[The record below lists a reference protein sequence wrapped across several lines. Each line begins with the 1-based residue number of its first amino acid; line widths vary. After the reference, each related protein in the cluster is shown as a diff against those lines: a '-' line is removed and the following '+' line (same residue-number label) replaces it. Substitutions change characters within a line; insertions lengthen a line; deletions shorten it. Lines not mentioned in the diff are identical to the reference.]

1 MKEKKQSDVSVLL
14 GYAGNY
20 KGLTYLG
27 LGLSAIAMILGML
40 PYICIWLVMRDLI
53 AVAPNWTAAAGISRY
68 GWMAFAFSFAGIAVY
83 FCALMCTHLAAFR
96 TASNIRKAGMEHLM
110 KAPLGFFD
118 SNASGLLRNRL
129 DGAASETETL
139 LAHNLAD
146 IVGSAAM
153 LLAMIVLMFV
163 FDWRMG
169 AACLLAAVVS
179 IGAMFTMMGGKN
191 AKLMEEYYAAQDV
204 MSKAGTEY
212 VRGIPVVK
220 VFQQTVYSFH
230 AFKQA
235 IEDYSAKAEHF
246 QSDVCEVP
254 QSVNLTATEGAF
266 VFLVPVA
273 LLLAPRALSSGNYA
287 GFLTDF
293 AFYAA
298 FSAVVSTALARI
310 MFAASGSMQ
319 ASTALGRI
327 NQVMSAPT
335 MEITD
340 HPQMPGDN
348 SVEFKDVS
356 FTYEKDARTTRLA
369 SLEAA
374 QGASSPDTC
383 LRPQSGHV
391 YKCGS
396 TDILALDHVSFRVE
410 PGQTVALVGP
420 SGGGKTTAASLIPRF
435 WDVTD
440 GAVKVGGVDVRQT
453 DPHVL
458 MDQVAFVFQNT
469 HLFKASILENVR
481 AARPDASREEVLEA
495 LSAAQ
500 CEDIIEKLPE
510 GIDTMIGKE
519 GTYLSGGEQQRVAL
533 ARAILKNAPIV
544 VLDEATAFADPENEA
559 LIQKAFTKL
568 TEGRTVIM
576 IAHRLS
582 TVVGADRIIV
592 LEAGHVVEQGSHEE
606 LLRADGLYARM
617 WADYQQAV
625 QWRITTETG
634 SETQV
639 LDEEASPVQM
649 IRSNEEVK

>member
-1 MKEKKQSDVSVLL
+1 MKEKRQSDLSVLL
-14 GYAGNY
+14 GYAGSY
-20 KGLTYLG
+20 KKLTFLG
-27 LGLSAIAMILGML
+27 LGLSAIAMILGMA
-40 PYICIWLVMRDLI
+40 PYLCIWLVARDLI
-53 AVAPNWTAAAGISRY
+53 AVAPDWTRAEGIGRY
-68 GWMAFAFSFAGIAVY
+68 GWMAFAFAVAGIAVY
-83 FCALMCTHLAAFR
+83 FAALMCTHLAAFR
-96 TASNIRKAGMEHLM
+96 TASNIRKQGMTHLM
-110 KAPLGFFD
+110 ETPLGFFD

-129 DGAASETETL
+129 DGAASDTETL

-153 LLAMIVLMFV
+153 VLTMLTLMFV

-179 IGAMFTMMGGKN
+179 VAAMFYMMGGKN
-191 AKLMEEYYAAQDV
+191 AGLMAEYQAAQDV

-220 VFQQTVYSFH
+220 VFQQTVYSFK

-235 IEDYSAKAEHF
+235 IEDYSAKAEHY
-246 QSDVCEVP
+246 QGDVCRVP
-254 QSVNLTATEGAF
+254 QAINLTATEGAF

-273 LLLAPRALSSGNYA
+273 LLLAPGALRGGNFA

-293 AFYAA
+293 AFYAV
-298 FSAVVSTALARI
+298 FSAIVSTALAKI
-310 MFAASGSMQ
+310 MFAASGMML

-327 NQVMSAPT
+327 AQVMNAPT
-335 MEITD
+335 LEVTD
-340 HPQMPGDN
+340 DPQTPRDN

-356 FTYEKDARTTRLA
+356 FTYD
-369 SLEAA
+369 
-374 QGASSPDTC
+374 GAELP
-383 LRPQSGHV
+383 
-391 YKCGS
+391 
-396 TDILALDHVSFRVE
+396 ALDHVSFRVE

-435 WDVTD
+435 WDVSS
-440 GAVKVGGVDVRQT
+440 GAVEVGGVDVRQT

-481 AARPDASREEVLEA
+481 AARPDASREEARAA

-500 CEDIIEKLPE
+500 CDDILEKLPD
-510 GIDTMIGKE
+510 GMDTIIGTR

-533 ARAILKNAPIV
+533 ARAILKDAPIV

-559 LIQKAFTKL
+559 LIQKAFARL

-592 LEAGHVVEQGSHEE
+592 LDAGHVIEQGTHDE
-606 LLRADGLYARM
+606 LLKANGLYARM
-617 WADYQQAV
+617 WEDYKQAV
-625 QWRITTETG
+625 HWKI
-634 SETQV
+634 SV
-639 LDEEASPVQM
+639 DK
-649 IRSNEEVK
+649 EVK

>member
-1 MKEKKQSDVSVLL
+1 MKEKKQNDLSVLL
-14 GYAGNY
+14 EYAGNY
-20 KGLTYLG
+20 KGLTFLG
-27 LGLSAIAMILGML
+27 LGLSGIAMILGML
-40 PYICIWLVMRDLI
+40 PYICIWLAARDLI
-53 AVAPNWTAAAGISRY
+53 AAAPDWTRAVGISRY
-68 GWMAFAFSFAGIAVY
+68 GWMAFCFSAVGIAVY
-83 FCALMCTHLAAFR
+83 FAALMCTHLAAFR
-96 TASNIRKAGMEHLM
+96 TASNIRKTGMEHLM
-110 KAPLGFFD
+110 KTPLGFFD

-153 LLAMIVLMFV
+153 VIAMVVLMFV

-179 IGAMFTMMGGKN
+179 IAAMFSILGGKN
-191 AKLMEEYYAAQDV
+191 AQLMAEYQAAQDV

-220 VFQQTVYSFH
+220 VFQQTVYSFK

-235 IEDYSAKAEHF
+235 IEDYSAKAEHY
-246 QSDVCEVP
+246 QADVCKVP
-254 QSVNLTATEGAF
+254 QAINLTATEGAF
-266 VFLVPVA
+266 IFLVPVA
-273 LLLAPRALSSGNYA
+273 LFLAPRALQSGNFA
-287 GFLTDF
+287 GFVTNF
-293 AFYAA
+293 AFYAV

-310 MFAASGSMQ
+310 MFAASGMML

-327 NQVMSAPT
+327 AQVMSAPT

-340 HPQMPGDN
+340 APQMPKDN
-348 SVEFKDVS
+348 GVEFKDVC
-356 FTYEKDARTTRLA
+356 FTYD
-369 SLEAA
+369 
-374 QGASSPDTC
+374 GAGFP
-383 LRPQSGHV
+383 
-391 YKCGS
+391 
-396 TDILALDHVSFRVE
+396 ALDHVSFRVE
-410 PGQTVALVGP
+410 GGQTAALVGP

-435 WDVTD
+435 WDVTS
-440 GAVKVGGVDVRQT
+440 GTVEVGGVDVRQT

-481 AARPDASREEVLEA
+481 ASKPEASRQEVLSA

-500 CEDIIEKLPE
+500 CDDILAKLPN
-510 GIDTMIGKE
+510 GIDTIIGTE

-559 LIQKAFTKL
+559 LIQKAFANL
-568 TEGRTVIM
+568 TRGKTVIM

-582 TVVGADRIIV
+582 TVIGADKIIV
-592 LEAGHVVEQGSHEE
+592 LEEGHIAEE
-606 LLRADGLYARM
+606 GTHKELVNANGLYARM
-617 WADYQQAV
+617 WKDYNRAV
-625 QWRITTETG
+625 KWRIST
-634 SETQV
+634 
-639 LDEEASPVQM
+639 A
-649 IRSNEEVK
+649 EEVK